1 MRTLLKVLLVL
12 ILWQTGILMVSCD
25 AATNRDDRSFIMA
38 ICPNCHTMDK
48 GFFAPKC
55 HSCNTEVGFIEQMLT
70 SLVWWTTTIVVGYII
85 LRLIF
90 G

>member
-1 MRTLLKVLLVL
+1 
-12 ILWQTGILMVSCD
+12 MVGCD
-25 AATNRDDRSFIMA
+25 AATNCDDRNFMMA

-55 HSCNTEVGFIEQMLT
+55 HSCNTEVGFIEQCLT

-85 LRLIF
+85 IRLIF